1 MLDQIE
7 IGREMVPEFGF
18 IEKETQGWPRGILAG
33 NIHCSVLKPNW
44 VIAGE

>member
-1 MLDQIE
+1 VLDQIE
-7 IGREMVPEFGF
+7 IGREMVPEFGC

-33 NIHCSVLKPNW
+33 NIQGSVLKANW